1 MITAIPQTKTLP
13 LTNFTEELRFEFPDL
28 QQPLFDYYCV
38 EVARIMASEGHLFK
52 TVIEFNTKQNVTRYL
67 LDTKDESE
75 IIGIYRITSRDVN
88 TTDVYIEVDR
98 TFTKPQRVV
107 PINRAWFDTVQSV
120 LHVKTVYEHGV
131 MNVYTYTSPVL
142 GTCSL
147 PEVIRTKYWQT
158 FMLGVK
164 GKLLLITGRQWTNLQ
179 LGQAYYTEFKKQLAI
194 DSITKSTNGMV
205 GVAKINFGR
214 AL

>member
-28 QQPLFDYYCV
+28 PQPLFDYYCV

-107 PINRAWFDTVQSV
+107 PINLAWFDTVQSV

>member
-13 LTNFTEELRFEFPDL
+13 LISFTEELRFEFPDL
-28 QQPLFDYYCV
+28 PQPLFDYYCV

-52 TVIEFNTKQNVTRYL
+52 TVIEFHTKQNVTRYL

-98 TFTKPQRVV
+98 TFTKPQRTV
-107 PINRAWFDTVQSV
+107 PTNLAWFDTEQSV

-142 GTCSL
+142 GACSL